1 MVVKIILFFLVLG
14 LVMSNAS
21 GIMRMMHESASL
33 KKNLHLYKKVQLN
46 IRSIFFWKMSRMTG
60 GKVGAILIPLA
71 E

>member
-33 KKNLHLYKKVQLN
+33 KKNLHLYKKVQLAKEV
-46 IRSIFFWKMSRMTG
+46 SFFLENVKDDRRKSWCHFNS
-60 GKVGAILIPLA
+60 PC
-71 E
+71 

>member
-33 KKNLHLYKKVQLN
+33 KKNLHLYKKVQLAKEV
-46 IRSIFFWKMSRMTG
+46 SFF
-60 GKVGAILIPLA
+60 GKCQG
-71 E
+71 

>member
-46 IRSIFFWKMSRMTG
+46 IRSIFFF
-60 GKVGAILIPLA
+60 GKCQG
-71 E
+71 

>member
-1 MVVKIILFFLVLG
+1 MVVKIILFFSVLG

-46 IRSIFFWKMSRMTG
+46 IRSIFFSENVKDDRRKSWCHFNS
-60 GKVGAILIPLA
+60 PC
-71 E
+71 

>member
-46 IRSIFFWKMSRMTG
+46 IRSIFFLENVKDDRRKSWCHFNS
-60 GKVGAILIPLA
+60 PC
-71 E
+71 

>member
-46 IRSIFFWKMSRMTG
+46 IRSIFFWENVKDDRRKSWCHFNS
-60 GKVGAILIPLA
+60 PC
-71 E
+71 

>member
-33 KKNLHLYKKVQLN
+33 KKNLHLYKKVQLEV
-46 IRSIFFWKMSRMTG
+46 SFFWKMSRMTG

>member
-46 IRSIFFWKMSRMTG
+46 IRSIFFFLENVKDDRRKSWCHFNS
-60 GKVGAILIPLA
+60 PC
-71 E
+71 